1 MLGKLLLLAAVIA
14 LVIFGWKRIEGM
26 ARKANR
32 LVDRVRDERD
42 GEPIDLEQDP
52 ESGSYRRRDRD

>member
-1 MLGKLLLLAAVIA
+1 MLLKFLLVAAVIL

-32 LVDRVRDERD
+32 LVNKARDEQD
-42 GEPIDLEQDP
+42 GEPIDLERDP
-52 ESGSYRRRDRD
+52 DSGSYRRRDRD

>member
-1 MLGKLLLLAAVIA
+1 MLGKLLLLAAVIL

-32 LVDRVRDERD
+32 LVNRVRDERD
-42 GEPIDLEQDP
+42 GEPIDLERDP
-52 ESGSYRRRDRD
+52 ESGAYRRRDRD

>member
-26 ARKANR
+26 ARKANK
-32 LVDRVRDERD
+32 LVNHVRDERD
-42 GEPIDLEQDP
+42 AEPIDLERDP
-52 ESGSYRRRDRD
+52 ESGAYRRQDRD

>member
-32 LVDRVRDERD
+32 LVNKVREEED
-42 GEPIDLEQDP
+42 GEPIDLERDP
-52 ESGSYRRRDRD
+52 ESGAYRRRDPD

>member
-1 MLGKLLLLAAVIA
+1 MLLKLLLVAAVIG

-32 LVDRVRDERD
+32 LLNKARDEQD
-42 GEPIDLEQDP
+42 GEPIDLERDP
-52 ESGSYRRRDRD
+52 DSGSYRRRDRD